1 MLLFV
6 SAAIHLSF
14 GIAGHE
20 RGHDEEGTLA
30 VLAEH
35 LHGDTYALERRAI
48 PEIQSTSR
56 TTIER

>member
-1 MLLFV
+1 MILFV
-6 SAAIHLSF
+6 SAAIHLSL

-30 VLAEH
+30 VLA
-35 LHGDTYALERRAI
+35 DTYALERRAI